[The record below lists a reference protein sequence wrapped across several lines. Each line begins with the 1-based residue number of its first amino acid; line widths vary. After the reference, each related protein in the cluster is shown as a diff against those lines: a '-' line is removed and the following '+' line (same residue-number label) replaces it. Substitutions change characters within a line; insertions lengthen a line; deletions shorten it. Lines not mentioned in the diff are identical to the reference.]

1 MEHYS
6 VANYLCLNLR
16 FFLEERSLII
26 YLNKNGYNYKQILA
40 TLMMKTKKNHQFLQ
54 VYHLILIMI
63 SVVFL

>member
-16 FFLEERSLII
+16 FILEERSLMI
-26 YLNKNGYNYKQILA
+26 YLNKTGYNYKRILA
-40 TLMMKTKKNHQFLQ
+40 TLMMKTKKSHQFLQ

-63 SVVFL
+63 SAVFV